1 MTVISSN
8 GSRVIR
14 FGVFELDREAGEL
27 RRNGS
32 KVRLQ
37 EQPLQVLTLLVE
49 HPGEVVSRDEL
60 QKRLWPADTFV
71 DFDHSL
77 NAAIRRLR
85 DALGDSAEHPRY
97 VETVARR
104 GYRFL
109 ASVNGTKQSE
119 PAPVVTRH
127 RKWPIALAIAV
138 VLAIGVVV
146 GFHAAK
152 RQFSSRQL
160 SLRRVTANPS
170 EAPVLNGT
178 ISPDGKY
185 LAFSD
190 KTGFYLRLI
199 DTGETHPVSLPTG
212 FKPEP
217 ASWFP
222 DGAHLLATWV
232 PGPKESPGI
241 WEISTLGGEPRKI
254 ADSGA
259 NPSVSPDGKLIA
271 YTTNSSA
278 GLEMWVM
285 QADGQTPHKIAGDF
299 ETEFG
304 AATWSPDAR
313 NVAYVKFKYHPG
325 SMGADAQI
333 EVASAQGGNSHVILP
348 NPSLGPALS
357 WTRDGRLIYSVQER
371 PPSQGDF
378 NLWSARI
385 NDRTGQLE
393 SAPERLTS
401 DAGGIRRISL
411 SSDGKRLAFLR
422 ETLQRDVYITDLS
435 ENGTKLS
442 PPRLLTLDERQDFP
456 YDWTADGK
464 AVLFTSDRDGAYH
477 IFRQNIDQATAE
489 LVIGGNEDLG
499 SARLSPDRQWIIYLQ
514 LSTRG
519 YVQLPSRADQFIST
533 KLMRVPVSG
542 GPPQL
547 ILQAP
552 GIHNQQCARSSN
564 LCLFAEFLPDG
575 VKMFSFDPM
584 NGATREIALP
594 RISGEE
600 RFPYNWSLSP
610 DGKMLARALKL
621 GAERDPSVRFFSLE
635 KGTEQIITLPA
646 WAGVTSIDWATD
658 GKSLWAGAYTNTN
671 KWALLKVE
679 LNGRVR
685 EMLQDDK
692 QVIGWA
698 IPSPDGKHLAIW
710 KGSGSANVWMLEG
723 F

>member
-1 MTVISSN
+1 MSSN

-14 FGVFELDREAGEL
+14 FGVFELDPQAGEL

-32 KVRLQ
+32 RVRLQ
-37 EQPLQVLTLLVE
+37 EQPLQVLTVLLE
-49 HPGEVVSRDEL
+49 RPGEVVARDEL

-109 ASVNGTKQSE
+109 APVDGTKQAE
-119 PAPVVTRH
+119 PVPVVTKH
-127 RKWPIALAIAV
+127 RKWPIALAIGV
-138 VLAIGVVV
+138 VLAMGVVV

-152 RQFSSRQL
+152 RQLSVRPSSV
-160 SLRRVTANPS
+160 RRITANPA

-199 DTGETHPVSLPTG
+199 NTGETHPVSLPPG

-222 DGAHLLATWV
+222 DGAHLLTTWV
-232 PGPKESPGI
+232 AGPKEPPGI
-241 WEISTLGGEPRKI
+241 WEISTMGGAPRKI

-271 YTTNSSA
+271 YIAHSSA
-278 GLEMWVM
+278 GPEMWVM
-285 QADGQTPHKIAGDF
+285 QADGQSPHKIADDF
-299 ETEFG
+299 EAEFG
-304 AATWSPDAR
+304 PATWSPDAR
-313 NVAYVKFKYHPG
+313 NIAYVKFKYHPG
-325 SMGADAQI
+325 SMGADAKV
-333 EVASAQGGNSHVILP
+333 EVASVQSEHPRVILSNP
-348 NPSLGPALS
+348 NLGPGLA
-357 WTRDGRLIYSVQER
+357 WTRDGRLIYSLQER

-393 SAPERLTS
+393 STPERMTS
-401 DAGGIRRISL
+401 DAGQIRGMSL
-411 SSDGKRLAFLR
+411 SSDAKRLAFLR
-422 ETLQRDVYITDLS
+422 ETLQRDVYVTDLS
-435 ENGTKLS
+435 DNGTKLS

-456 YDWTADGK
+456 YDWTADSK
-464 AVLFTSDRDGAYH
+464 AVLFISDRDGAYH

-489 LVIGGNEDLG
+489 LMVGGDEDLG
-499 SARLSPDRQWIIYLQ
+499 SARLSPDHQWIIYLQ
-514 LSTRG
+514 LASRG
-519 YVQLPSRADQFIST
+519 YMQLPSGGDPSMT
-533 KLMRVPVSG
+533 SKLMRVPVNG

-552 GIHNQQCARSSN
+552 GIHNQQCARVRSN

-575 VKMFSFDPM
+575 VKMLSFDPM
-584 NGATREIALP
+584 KGATREIAVP

-610 DGKMLARALKL
+610 DGKILARALKL
-621 GAERDPSVRFFSLE
+621 GAERDPSVRFFSLD

-646 WAGVTSIDWATD
+646 WAGVTSIDWAAD

-685 EMLQDDK
+685 EMLQDDN
-692 QVIGWA
+692 QVVGWA
-698 IPSPDGKHLAIW
+698 VPSPDGKHLAIW
-710 KGSGSANVWMLEG
+710 KGSGSANVWMVEN